1 MPPLWLTPGT
11 MEMTLKGSA
20 RRNLLLAAIG
30 LLAVLAGFAY
40 WRYDRRFVSTDDGY
54 IGAHVIRIAA
64 QIPGAIRT
72 VDVRDSQAVRAGQL
86 LFTIESRPYVLKVRE
101 AQALLA
107 QARGALRSAK
117 ARLQAARAGALQS
130 SIELGNAER
139 TFQRTATLAARHYVS
154 QQALDNAR
162 AQLARV
168 RAGSALSQAQL
179 RESEITLR
187 KKEGVPARI
196 RAAKAEL
203 AAAKLALSYTRVS
216 APSAGIIS
224 NLNLRP
230 GSVVTPLMP
239 LFALVE
245 QGDYWVNA
253 NFKETDI
260 ERIRD
265 GDPAKIDVDM
275 YPGHTFRGRV
285 ESISGAAGTAF
296 SLLPPENATGNWVK
310 VTQRV
315 PVRIHVLNPDPRYPL
330 RVGTSASV
338 TVRVLR

>member
-1 MPPLWLTPGT
+1 
-11 MEMTLKGSA
+11 MTLKGSA

-54 IGAHVIRIAA
+54 LGAHVIRIAA

-203 AAAKLALSYTRVS
+203 AAAKLDLSYTRVS

>member
-1 MPPLWLTPGT
+1 
-11 MEMTLKGSA
+11 MTLKGSA

-30 LLAVLAGFAY
+30 LLAALAGLAY
-40 WRYDRRFVSTDDGY
+40 WRYDRRFVSTDDAY

-72 VDVRDSQAVRAGQL
+72 VDVRDSQEVRAGQL

-107 QARGALRSAK
+107 QARGALRSAQ

-130 SIELGNAER
+130 SIELGNAEHM
-139 TFQRTATLAARHYVS
+139 FQRTATLAARHYVS

-162 AQLARV
+162 AQLARI
-168 RAGSALSQAQL
+168 RAGAALSEARL

-203 AAAKLALSYTRVS
+203 AAAELDLSYTRVS
-216 APSAGIIS
+216 APSTGIIS

-230 GSVVTPLMP
+230 GSIVTPLVP

-260 ERIRD
+260 EHIRD

>member
-1 MPPLWLTPGT
+1 
-11 MEMTLKGSA
+11 MTLKGSA

-30 LLAVLAGFAY
+30 LLAALAGFAY

-203 AAAKLALSYTRVS
+203 AAAKLDLSYTRVS

-265 GDPAKIDVDM
+265 GDPAQIDVDM